1 MSFTNSIKKINLYI
15 KLIVAVL
22 SVFILVSFLQYFKTK
37 GFYGTYNYAQYAFTY
52 QKCGYV
58 TRGLIPSIFQ
68 LLHIKNTLLFI
79 FIFTSCQLVFC
90 ILFFKIA
97 SFNVQ
102 LKYTYIVFFFS
113 SLGILHFALDSFRL
127 DIFIY
132 TLCLLVYL
140 SLFQQKII
148 IAIILSVIAIIIHEA
163 AYFLMVPVFFLF
175 ITSNKKRFL
184 MLLFFSVFFL
194 ISVISSNLLFK
205 DNAVKLI
212 EDFTNLTIIPEHY
225 YQARISSSIENIKYY
240 FSIFNIKVNISFLVL
255 FILLFVYILTI
266 PLLKKYYVLFFPIF
280 LCFIGVDWYRWIH
293 MVYFLLF
300 LVLITENIALPK
312 SKAKKIILY
321 SYLIGIP
328 VAMYIKGSLIYI
340 IAIKITE

>member
-102 LKYTYIVFFFS
+102 LKYYP
-113 SLGILHFALDSFRL
+113 ILA
-127 DIFIY
+127 
-132 TLCLLVYL
+132 C
-140 SLFQQKII
+140 
-148 IAIILSVIAIIIHEA
+148 
-163 AYFLMVPVFFLF
+163 
-175 ITSNKKRFL
+175 KR
-184 MLLFFSVFFL
+184 S
-194 ISVISSNLLFK
+194 
-205 DNAVKLI
+205 
-212 EDFTNLTIIPEHY
+212 
-225 YQARISSSIENIKYY
+225 
-240 FSIFNIKVNISFLVL
+240 
-255 FILLFVYILTI
+255 
-266 PLLKKYYVLFFPIF
+266 
-280 LCFIGVDWYRWIH
+280 
-293 MVYFLLF
+293 
-300 LVLITENIALPK
+300 
-312 SKAKKIILY
+312 
-321 SYLIGIP
+321 
-328 VAMYIKGSLIYI
+328 
-340 IAIKITE
+340 